1 MTVPPGHGQS
11 WIASILCTCDRTSP
25 HSKWEKNKYCV
36 SSYAHLHLLTLRRI
50 KCEPSPQDVPAY
62 SEGAILFEDDHT
74 AAPLWVGRPNQ
85 VSTSPPLPASV
96 TPPAVVMT
104 NWTVDIDE
112 SVIHPSDELHAPRVW
127 LSLGMQ
133 RMRKGPACWSSRCA
147 NVGIAIVV
155 RIYSPIFSHHFLI
168 TGHFLCLQD
177 LPWGLNQM
185 VLPLFREI
193 NMAGLLWILFLQMI
207 DLACD

>member
-1 MTVPPGHGQS
+1 MPTYTCSHLEGLSVSPAPKMSLHIQKEPSFLKMTIQLHHFELEGQ
-11 WIASILCTCDRTSP
+11 I
-25 HSKWEKNKYCV
+25 KFQ
-36 SSYAHLHLLTLRRI
+36 HLLHFL
-50 KCEPSPQDVPAY
+50 
-62 SEGAILFEDDHT
+62 L
-74 AAPLWVGRPNQ
+74 
-85 VSTSPPLPASV
+85 